1 MAGGAE
7 GFSRAASKK
16 SQENHQL
23 LAATIPSRMSQ
34 LPSHHT
40 ISGSHNE
47 LVMSSRPPRLQ
58 QACGNGKV
66 AKVAAATT
74 VERPVTPVPVLD
86 PVHRQKI
93 IQLRLQAAKASLK
106 RQRGLRRK
114 LSKSFLI
121 RLPNIESGLFVFPS
135 TRRECTP
142 ARILVAKD
150 IPLVG
155 RHLQLDCMARFLLI
169 TLFIFII

>member
-7 GFSRAASKK
+7 GVSRAASHK
-16 SQENHQL
+16 SGQNHQL

-34 LPSHHT
+34 LPSHSHHT
-40 ISGSHNE
+40 ISGPHDE

-58 QACGNGKV
+58 QAYNGKV
-66 AKVAAATT
+66 AKVAS
-74 VERPVTPVPVLD
+74 VERPVTPVPILD

-114 LSKSFLI
+114 K
-121 RLPNIESGLFVFPS
+121 
-135 TRRECTP
+135 
-142 ARILVAKD
+142 
-150 IPLVG
+150 
-155 RHLQLDCMARFLLI
+155 
-169 TLFIFII
+169 